1 MSGTM
6 APGRNPEEPAAQPR
20 GFATGFPAPE

>member
-6 APGRNPEEPAAQPR
+6 APGRDLEEPVAQPR
-20 GFATGFPAPE
+20 GFATGFPDPE